1 MKIRVFN
8 PRTRR
13 YSSAMINRLF
23 IAAFL
28 TVILSVGVPTP
39 IQAQDAVTTTEST
52 RLSEAAARKAALKAK
67 EQAELRIEEDMVTM
81 GSLVEA
87 LAKNLGQLHY
97 LRTLCFGK
105 NDQKW
110 RIRAGEMMELE
121 SPGDV
126 ARRRELVRAF
136 NAGYYQ
142 EESRHAKCSQSVSI
156 DAAALA
162 ENGRSVATMLGDP
175 YREY

>member
-1 MKIRVFN
+1 MLK
-8 PRTRR
+8 
-13 YSSAMINRLF
+13 RLF
-23 IAAFL
+23 IAVFFAAIL
-28 TVILSVGVPTP
+28 TEAVT
-39 IQAQDAVTTTEST
+39 AQDAVTSTEQA
-52 RLSEAAARKAALKAK
+52 RLSEAEARKAALKAK
-67 EQAELRIEEDMVTM
+67 EEAEIRIEEDMVTM

-110 RIRAGEMMELE
+110 RTRAGEMMALE
-121 SPGDV
+121 SPNDDT
-126 ARRRELVRAF
+126 RRRQLVRAF

-175 YREY
+175 YREH